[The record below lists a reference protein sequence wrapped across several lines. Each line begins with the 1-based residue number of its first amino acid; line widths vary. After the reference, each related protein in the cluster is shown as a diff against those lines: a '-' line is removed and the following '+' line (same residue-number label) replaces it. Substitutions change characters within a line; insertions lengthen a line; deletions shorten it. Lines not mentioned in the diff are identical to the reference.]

1 MEAIAEGGATGL
13 LSPNQI
19 ARIELQNE
27 DILCINC
34 KAHLVYLANYAFSES
49 FTQQI
54 GRRVLA
60 SPKAAN
66 LIYVVTIRPFEDP
79 GECGL
84 DLVDELECE
93 MSWTPSQRVYVYKR
107 KMS

>member
-1 MEAIAEGGATGL
+1 MSSDQL
-13 LSPNQI
+13 

-27 DILCINC
+27 DILCIDC
-34 KAHLVYLANYAFSES
+34 TAHLVYLANYAFSEY

-60 SPKAAN
+60 LPKAAN
-66 LIYVVTIRPFEDP
+66 LIYVVTIRPFVDP

-107 KMS
+107 KLS